1 MQESPAT
8 AFRQQLESLYSISI
22 EIARLH
28 ELQQVLD
35 RALGFCRDLTQSAF
49 GFIGL
54 LVNDGREVDVAA
66 IKGFVPLGP
75 KFYDHFGVVITNE
88 SSKVSNDVLHDA
100 DRVGQPRGHPPV
112 RTFLGVPLQVGDRV
126 IGMVGVANKPSGYT
140 TDEERLLSTFAN
152 QVAVAIEN
160 ARLYEEQ
167 QRMIDELEKLH
178 RDLSQAEREQVLRQ
192 ERERIAAELHDR
204 IEQAIFT
211 LGLKVNEILEREKV
225 TEPIA
230 AGLGDVR
237 QLAIHTSEAVREA
250 IFALSLPR
258 PAAGGLLFEL
268 RRLVREA
275 GKAHELEADL
285 VVSGEPL
292 RLSAESEQT
301 LYVLAREALAN
312 VVRHARARRVLVSLR
327 YSGDQ
332 IDLVIQDDGVGA
344 SEQILNHYQESGT
357 HFGMKRSR
365 RQVEDLGGS
374 FEVCRRLV
382 RTHPA
387 IEVVILTTYTD
398 GELVQE
404 CLQAGARGYVV
415 KDVERFSLKES
426 IRAVHRGQAVLA
438 PQVAGEIIE
447 RMRSPQSDSPL
458 PATLNRSQLAILRLI
473 SRGHSNREIAAVVHL
488 SENTV
493 KAHIQEI
500 FRKLGVRNRVEA
512 AILAGK
518 SGWR

>member
-1 MQESPAT
+1 MSSQMEKTRTA

-28 ELQQVLD
+28 EIPQVLD
-35 RALGFCRDLTQSAF
+35 RALGCCLDLTQSAF

-54 LVNDGREVDVAA
+54 INGQHMDVAA
-66 IKGFVPLGP
+66 IKGFEPSDP
-75 KFYDHFGVVITNE
+75 SFYDNFRLIPVRPSVFGVVITN
-88 SSKVSNDVLHDA
+88 SRSKISNDVLHDP

-112 RTFLGVPLQVGDRV
+112 RRFMGVPLQVGEQV
-126 IGMVGVANKPSGYT
+126 IGMIGVANKPADYT

-160 ARLYEEQ
+160 ARLYQ
-167 QRMIDELEKLH
+167 DQRQMIDELELLH
-178 RDLSQAEREQVLRQ
+178 RDLSLAEREQVLRQ

-327 YSGDQ
+327 YSGDHV
-332 IDLVIQDDGVGA
+332 DLVIQDDGVGA

-374 FEVCRRLV
+374 FDVGN
-382 RTHPA
+382 
-387 IEVVILTTYTD
+387 
-398 GELVQE
+398 GE
-404 CLQAGARGYVV
+404 
-415 KDVERFSLKES
+415 ES
-426 IRAVHRGQAVLA
+426 G
-438 PQVAGEIIE
+438 
-447 RMRSPQSDSPL
+447 
-458 PATLNRSQLAILRLI
+458 LAIRVRLPVM
-473 SRGHSNREIAAVVHL
+473 A
-488 SENTV
+488 
-493 KAHIQEI
+493 
-500 FRKLGVRNRVEA
+500 
-512 AILAGK
+512 
-518 SGWR
+518 